1 MTKYMN
7 GRFETA
13 GMHRKKVRDGSMKN
27 TDEVLSYLEDE
38 ESRFI
43 YQKRMEYNETGDF
56 NAIRAIVERYV
67 PKLHDRPYYP
77 GMEDTLFQ
85 LLADKRN
92 IVIFGSGMNG
102 KALPGS
108 LRGRG
113 LTPVC
118 YADNAKDK
126 WGTQVEGLE
135 IKCPA
140 EIDFSDVDAVVIS
153 PFKQTV
159 VDAMRK
165 QLLELGVREET
176 LFNYRD
182 FSASVLEWDLYFDPD
197 IIRLHEDE
205 VFVDAGALNLETS
218 LRFMEECR
226 NSHVQNY
233 RIHAFEPDGAS
244 CERCRDMLKNMP
256 DAAIQLY
263 HAGLWS
269 EDTTLYF
276 EETGNAASRITR
288 EKTGTSIKTVA
299 LDNCVSGP
307 VTFIKM
313 DIEGAE
319 LEALKGS
326 REIIKRYR
334 PRLAIS
340 AYHKKEDL
348 LELPAYIKELVPEY
362 KLYIRHYSNAGVET
376 VLYAV

>member
-1 MTKYMN
+1 
-7 GRFETA
+7 
-13 GMHRKKVRDGSMKN
+13 MKN
-27 TDEVLSYLEDE
+27 TDKILSCLEDE
-38 ESRFI
+38 QSRFI

-108 LRGRG
+108 LRARG

-126 WGTQVEGLE
+126 WGTRVEGLE

-218 LRFMEECR
+218 LRFMKECR